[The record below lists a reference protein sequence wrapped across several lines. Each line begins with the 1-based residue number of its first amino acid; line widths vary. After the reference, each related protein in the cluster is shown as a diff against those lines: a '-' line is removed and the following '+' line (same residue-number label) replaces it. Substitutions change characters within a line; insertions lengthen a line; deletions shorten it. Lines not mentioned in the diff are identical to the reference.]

1 MFLSQKGLFMKN
13 ARFITVKEI
22 SDNLGCNVN
31 YVYDLIAIGLIK
43 NFKVGR
49 GYKIMRVWYEEF
61 LVYAETHDLPSYET
75 ARLQAVAARK
85 ERSAA

>member
-31 YVYDLIAIGLIK
+31 YVYDLIAIGLIRSIRQ
-43 NFKVGR
+43 GR
-49 GYKIMRVWYEEF
+49 AYKIMRVWYEEF